1 MIVLLQ
7 FVLHHR
13 AVLTLDHEHGLLDLD
28 ALDFVGEDRKWIKA
42 ELLEVSKS
50 LRVNHAG
57 IAVCREI
64 KRLSFDEKRFLQLG
78 EHDNA
83 ANRRFRGGHQQ
94 PVVAAS
100 VQPDDC

>member
-1 MIVLLQ
+1 MIVAECDQRPEFKPQTLGPFRMIVFLQ
-7 FVLHHR
+7 LVLHDR

-42 ELLEVSKS
+42 ELLEILKS

-64 KRLSFDEKRFLQLG
+64 KRLALR
-78 EHDNA
+78 
-83 ANRRFRGGHQQ
+83 
-94 PVVAAS
+94 
-100 VQPDDC
+100 